1 MVAIL
6 PGHLVLLSISVKH
19 KVGSHLCRWTDKY
32 MYMGMGQRL
41 LNNLDVL
48 RSFLHGWLCYQH
60 SSISP
65 AEGSQTCDQTVWLKI
80 MLSRE
85 KEQFLE
91 NSLWAPQCIRL
102 SGNTNALHSVASVKD
117 SHFSTGPSRVSRLS
131 RRFMSVRMVHQQL
144 KERFQAQAQGAGTA
158 HNRLGL

>member
-1 MVAIL
+1 MAIL
-6 PGHLVLLSISVKH
+6 PGHLVLPSICVKH
-19 KVGSHLCRWTDKY
+19 KVGSHLYRWTDKY

-65 AEGSQTCDQTVWLKI
+65 AEGSQTCNQTVWLKI
-80 MLSRE
+80 MLSGE

-102 SGNTNALHSVASVKD
+102 SGNTNALHGVASVKD
-117 SHFSTGPSRVSRLS
+117 SHFSMGPSCVSQLS
-131 RRFMSVRMVHQQL
+131 RRFLSIGLVYQQL
-144 KERFQAQAQGAGTA
+144 KERLQARDSR
-158 HNRLGL
+158 NRPNTQPA